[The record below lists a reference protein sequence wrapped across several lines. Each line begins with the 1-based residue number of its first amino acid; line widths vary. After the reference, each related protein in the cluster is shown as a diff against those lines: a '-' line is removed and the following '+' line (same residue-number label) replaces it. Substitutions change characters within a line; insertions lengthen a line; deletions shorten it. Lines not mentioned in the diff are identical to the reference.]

1 MERLTFNYKTTISI
15 DGIVKPLTVSYVYSI
30 KDQNIN
36 IERQYVSE
44 CGFTNYYTLRAL
56 LSQLILMVIPEER
69 IKEKILA
76 SRL

>member
-1 MERLTFNYKTTISI
+1 MERLIFDYKTTISI
-15 DGIVKPLTVSYVYSI
+15 DGIVKPLTVSYVYSV

-44 CGFTNYYTLRAL
+44 CGFANYYTLRAL
-56 LSQLILMVIPEER
+56 LSQLILMVIPEEKV
-69 IKEKILA
+69 KEKILA

>member
-1 MERLTFNYKTTISI
+1 MEHLIFDYKTTISI

-44 CGFTNYYTLRAL
+44 CGFTNYYALRAL
-56 LSQLILMVIPEER
+56 LSQLVSHVITEEKV
-69 IKEKILA
+69 KEKILA

>member
-1 MERLTFNYKTTISI
+1 MEHLIFNYKTTISI
-15 DGIVKPLTVSYVYSI
+15 DGIVKPLTVSYIYSI

-44 CGFTNYYTLRAL
+44 CGFINYYTLRAL

>member
-1 MERLTFNYKTTISI
+1 MERLIFDYKTTISI
-15 DGIVKPLTVSYVYSI
+15 DGIVKPLTVSYIYSV

-69 IKEKILA
+69 VKEKILA

>member
-1 MERLTFNYKTTISI
+1 MEHLIFDYKTTISI

-44 CGFTNYYTLRAL
+44 CGFTNYYILRAL
-56 LSQLILMVIPEER
+56 LSQLVSLVITEEKV
-69 IKEKILA
+69 KEKILA

>member
-1 MERLTFNYKTTISI
+1 MERLIFDYKTTITI
-15 DGIVKPLTVSYVYSI
+15 DGIVKPLTVSYIYSV

-44 CGFTNYYTLRAL
+44 CGFTNYYILRAL

>member
-44 CGFTNYYTLRAL
+44 CGFTNYYALRAL
-56 LSQLILMVIPEER
+56 LSQLVSLVITEEKV
-69 IKEKILA
+69 KEKILA

>member
-1 MERLTFNYKTTISI
+1 MEHLIFDYKTTITI
-15 DGIVKPLTVSYVYSI
+15 DGIVKPLTVSYIYSV

-44 CGFTNYYTLRAL
+44 CGFTNYYILRAL
-56 LSQLILMVIPEER
+56 LSQLILMVIPEEKV
-69 IKEKILA
+69 KEKILA

>member
-1 MERLTFNYKTTISI
+1 MERLIFDYKTTISI

-44 CGFTNYYTLRAL
+44 CGFTNYYALRAL
-56 LSQLILMVIPEER
+56 LSQLVSLVITEEKV
-69 IKEKILA
+69 KEKILA

>member
-1 MERLTFNYKTTISI
+1 MERLIFDYKTTITI
-15 DGIVKPLTVSYVYSI
+15 DGIVKPLTVSYIYSV

-44 CGFTNYYTLRAL
+44 CGFTNYYILRAL
-56 LSQLILMVIPEER
+56 LSQLILMVIPEEKV
-69 IKEKILA
+69 KEKILA

>member
-1 MERLTFNYKTTISI
+1 MEHLIFDYKTTISI

-44 CGFTNYYTLRAL
+44 CEFTNYYTLRAL
-56 LSQLILMVIPEER
+56 LSQLVSLVITEEKV
-69 IKEKILA
+69 KEKILA

>member
-1 MERLTFNYKTTISI
+1 MERLIFDYKTTISI
-15 DGIVKPLTVSYVYSI
+15 DGIVKPLTVSYIYSV

-36 IERQYVSE
+36 IERQYVAE

-69 IKEKILA
+69 VKEKILA

>member
-1 MERLTFNYKTTISI
+1 MEHLIFDYKTTISI

-44 CGFTNYYTLRAL
+44 CGFTNYYALRAL
-56 LSQLILMVIPEER
+56 LSQLVSLVITEEKV
-69 IKEKILA
+69 KEKILA

>member
-1 MERLTFNYKTTISI
+1 MEHLIFDYKTTISI

-44 CGFTNYYTLRAL
+44 CGFTNYYALRAL
-56 LSQLILMVIPEER
+56 LSQLISLVITEEKV
-69 IKEKILA
+69 KEKILA

>member
-1 MERLTFNYKTTISI
+1 MEHLIFDYKTTISI
-15 DGIVKPLTVSYVYSI
+15 DGIVKPLTVSYIYSV

-36 IERQYVSE
+36 IERQYVAE

-69 IKEKILA
+69 VKEKILA

>member
-1 MERLTFNYKTTISI
+1 MERLIFDYKTTITI
-15 DGIVKPLTVSYVYSI
+15 DGIVKPLTVSYIYSV

-44 CGFTNYYTLRAL
+44 CGFTNYYALRAL
-56 LSQLILMVIPEER
+56 LSQLILMVIPEEKV
-69 IKEKILA
+69 KEKILA